1 MPSYSGIWSLP
12 AQMQARAAGN
22 WTAPPDAPTIGT
34 ATGGDTQASVAFTA
48 PTYTGNPAGVTGYTV
63 TSSPGGFTGTGA
75 SSPIV
80 VTGLTNGVSY
90 TFTVTATGA
99 SGVSAPSAVSNSVVP
114 AVQGQQAYTTA
125 GTYSWVAPSGVTSVS
140 VVAVGGGG
148 GTTSTRGAGG
158 GELRYKNNI
167 SVIPGNSYTV
177 VVSLEG
183 TYVSTATGDASP
195 STFNST
201 TVIANGG
208 FGGNNSGNGGS
219 GGTGDGGGNGG
230 NGAGPGGSYGS
241 GGGAGGYAGAGGNGA
256 NNGSPQAGSGGGGGG
271 GGSYQ
276 PSSNYLNGAAGG
288 GVGLLGQGSNG
299 AAGSNGSGGGGGS
312 GGTAGSNNGGPGGR
326 TLGGSYGGGA
336 GAANGS
342 ANTGGNGGSGA
353 VRIIWPGDTRQFPS
367 TNTGDV

>member
-114 AVQGQQAYTTA
+114 AVQGQQAYTTP

-140 VVAVGGGG
+140 VVAVGAGGGNSGGGLGGG
-148 GTTSTRGAGG
+148 GGG
-158 GELRYKNNI
+158 LGYKNNI
-167 SVIPGNSYTV
+167 TVIPGNSYTV
-177 VVSLEG
+177 VAGQGG
-183 TYVSTATGDASP
+183 TGQSGTSSYFIDTSTVA
-195 STFNST
+195 
-201 TVIANGG
+201 G
-208 FGGNNSGNGGS
+208 FGGPTGAGNGNP
-219 GGTGDGGGNGG
+219 GGT
-230 NGAGPGGSYGS
+230 Y
-241 GGGAGGYAGAGGNGA
+241 
-256 NNGSPQAGSGGGGGG
+256 
-271 GGSYQ
+271 
-276 PSSNYLNGAAGG
+276 
-288 GVGLLGQGSNG
+288 
-299 AAGSNGSGGGGGS
+299 
-312 GGTAGSNNGGPGGR
+312 
-326 TLGGSYGGGA
+326 
-336 GAANGS
+336 
-342 ANTGGNGGSGA
+342 
-353 VRIIWPGDTRQFPS
+353 
-367 TNTGDV
+367 